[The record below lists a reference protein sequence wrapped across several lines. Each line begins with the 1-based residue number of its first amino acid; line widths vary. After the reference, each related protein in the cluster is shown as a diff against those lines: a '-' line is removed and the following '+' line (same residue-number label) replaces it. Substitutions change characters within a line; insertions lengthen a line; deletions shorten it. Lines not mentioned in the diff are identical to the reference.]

1 MGHTKTK
8 VVQDPEKP
16 IAVEIIAQSIVD
28 ISKAMKQ
35 ISNSSL
41 EERAV
46 VLLIHDL
53 SGVSM
58 GDIKKVLRASRD
70 LEIMFTKK
78 VKK

>member
-1 MGHTKTK
+1 MAVKTK
-8 VVQDPEKP
+8 VVQDPDKP
-16 IAVEIIAQSIVD
+16 VAVEIIAQSIVD

-35 ISNSSL
+35 IGNSRL

-58 GDIKKVLRASRD
+58 GDIKKVLRAGRD

-78 VKK
+78 LKK